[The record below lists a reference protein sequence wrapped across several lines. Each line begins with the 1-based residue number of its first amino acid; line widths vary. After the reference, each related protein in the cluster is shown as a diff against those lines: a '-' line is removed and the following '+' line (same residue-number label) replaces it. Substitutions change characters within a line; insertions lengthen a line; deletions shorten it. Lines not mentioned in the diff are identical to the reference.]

1 MVENPAMFHES
12 RGTAAGRAG
21 HPPPSLA
28 DAGLGLRRPVRERLG
43 PRCGRRSAFG
53 PHGLAVRNRHAAS
66 LAEGIGCMLGL
77 VNDTPPPEEA
87 VLAIA
92 LAHNTT
98 QEVARAK
105 AALE

>member
-1 MVENPAMFHES
+1 
-12 RGTAAGRAG
+12 
-21 HPPPSLA
+21 
-28 DAGLGLRRPVRERLG
+28 
-43 PRCGRRSAFG
+43 
-53 PHGLAVRNRHAAS
+53 
-66 LAEGIGCMLGL
+66 MLGL